1 MATEIQLGEGTA
13 ARIRAAMLGHAAEGL
28 RIARQAY
35 RITETDSDE
44 LALIGVGE
52 QSWWVA
58 QRVSDRLT
66 VWAHPG
72 EDEAHEGFERLASTG
87 GWREAGAELAGSLF
101 E

>member
-1 MATEIQLGEGTA
+1 MATVIQLGQGTA
-13 ARIRAAMLGHAAEGL
+13 ARIRAAMLGHPTEGL

-35 RITETDSDE
+35 RISETDSDE
-44 LALIGVGE
+44 LALVSVGE

-72 EDEAHEGFERLASTG
+72 EDEAHEGFERLLATG
-87 GWREAGAELAGSLF
+87 GWREAGAELAG
-101 E
+101 